1 MTLDIRINNQS
12 LRGILNGPPV
22 IQDQLNAVCR
32 TLEVPVQNADGL
44 ENYLGQPIELWYG
57 GTRWFTGFLM
67 RRGKNSDGAFIYTA
81 YDPLYFMKRNKD
93 DWYFKNMTATQGF
106 TDLAKKSGV
115 RVASI
120 ANTGAVFPALYYQ
133 GAEADKVGID
143 LLARTYKAN
152 GKRYW
157 FRYKPDAGSDGLTV
171 FERVVPSKIWA
182 FQVGVN
188 LESASMEETVEETA
202 TVVKLINRETGKVV
216 TRADTEALK
225 KYGQLIH
232 FEEVSKD
239 EAAGME
245 KKAQDLL
252 KNLAKVKTTMAAA
265 GINPDRIIPQLYSG
279 DAIYVEEANTGLLGG
294 YYILNVSQTFE
305 SDNLVSLA
313 FDIQA
318 APDVPTVQYD
328 NATTDPNAKNS
339 TAGSNKKKAGSSGSD
354 DGKGVQQAYSPEVK
368 ALMEKYGIK

>member
-12 LRGILNGPPV
+12 LREVLNGPPV
-22 IQDQLNAVCR
+22 IKDQLNAVCR

-57 GTRWFTGFLM
+57 GSRWFMGFLM
-67 RRGKNSDGAFIYTA
+67 RRAKASDGAFKYLA

-115 RVASI
+115 RVASL
-120 ANTGAVFPALYYQ
+120 ANTGAVLPALYYQ

-157 FRYKPDAGSDGLTV
+157 FRYKPDYGSDGLYL

-188 LESASMEETVEETA
+188 LESASLEETVEETA
-202 TVVKLINRETGKVV
+202 TVVNLINRETGKTV
-216 TRADTEALK
+216 TRTDAEALK
-225 KYGQLIH
+225 KYGQLVH
-232 FEEVSKD
+232 FEEVSKE
-239 EAAGME
+239 EADTME
-245 KKAQDLL
+245 KKAQELL
-252 KNLAKVKTTMAAA
+252 KNLAKVKTTMTAA
-265 GINPDRIIPQLYSG
+265 GINPDRLIPQLYSG
-279 DAIYVEEANTGLLGG
+279 DAIYVEEKNTGLLGG
-294 YYILNVSQTFE
+294 YYILNVSHSFDN
-305 SDNLVSLA
+305 DNLVSLA

-318 APDVPTVQYD
+318 APDIPTVQYE
-328 NATTDPNAKNS
+328 NAAKTS
-339 TAGSNKKKAGSSGSD
+339 KAGSDS
-354 DGKGVQQAYSPEVK
+354 GKGVQQEYSDEVK
-368 ALMEKYGIK
+368 DLMTKYGI